1 MKRMCIK
8 TLPKVLAIH
17 LKRFDYDWERS
28 VFFKFFYSL
37 YIYIYIYIYIYK
49 ETPEIVCFWFI
60 LFMAFYIL
68 HGCGFEIVYICILIA
83 RC

>member
-28 VFFKFFYSL
+28 V
-37 YIYIYIYIYIYK
+37 
-49 ETPEIVCFWFI
+49 I
-60 LFMAFYIL
+60 LLGDFNKRLQLVKWNHLLSTIFSSNYFLCLFSI
-68 HGCGFEIVYICILIA
+68 
-83 RC
+83 

>member
-28 VFFKFFYSL
+28 VSL
-37 YIYIYIYIYIYK
+37 YSFSIFLQVIIIDY
-49 ETPEIVCFWFI
+49 VCVRAC
-60 LFMAFYIL
+60 M
-68 HGCGFEIVYICILIA
+68 CVCVCE
-83 RC
+83 